1 MSNIQHAHIEVRA
14 VERMLGNY
22 LEILDGSFDGS
33 DTYIEERMHLL
44 NCRYAQLLWQ
54 LEDSK
59 GTVIDGYSD

>member
-14 VERMLGNY
+14 VACVLGNY
-22 LEILDGSFDGS
+22 LEILDGFDGS

-59 GTVIDGYSD
+59 GTVIGGYSD